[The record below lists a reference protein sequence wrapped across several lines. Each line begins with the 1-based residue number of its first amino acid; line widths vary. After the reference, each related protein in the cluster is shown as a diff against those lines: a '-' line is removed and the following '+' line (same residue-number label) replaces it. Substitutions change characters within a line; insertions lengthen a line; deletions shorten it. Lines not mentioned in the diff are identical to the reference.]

1 MSSNG
6 SPSSSSLL
14 RRKHGITHISTASIN
29 TMQNTYQKD
38 RTTTLSISDKLNGIL
53 RRRGVVC
60 LFLAA
65 LTISILIL
73 SYFRSYSLS
82 LACNKEAKGDGD
94 TTSSNDNNNSTTLL
108 QSYTYSN
115 CPFTMAKFSLHEI
128 ALRARE
134 EKDDDKDDS
143 QQQQLLDIAKQSLD
157 LSNNAKAYQRIL
169 NALQSGAFNNR
180 KIILDGDSLT
190 RQLFISLS
198 CIAWSAGYVS
208 DYTINNYDVWEGSTN
223 NVLHNINYTA
233 SEQFNKQVHVK
244 LKGGGDIYY
253 IDYFNHAASKK
264 INHAKMIQH
273 MINSACGS
281 SGLLQL
287 RQRHRYYKAR
297 YSLDDNDSLLT
308 LNKDDVVILS
318 AGHHEKL
325 RPMYL
330 AAYKEFFQCI
340 QDDSLKPNGKKRLS
354 NWPHFFYQ
362 LSTVSSFNTI
372 DGEYTSEPIVGKD
385 RMSCQS
391 TNGSSKLQQEDRD
404 NFNGSVQFIANSLDL
419 SQMGDYHVGH
429 GSGDCVHWIQP
440 GGKLLSSIIFVR
452 MTWPYRSQ

>member
-1 MSSNG
+1 
-6 SPSSSSLL
+6 
-14 RRKHGITHISTASIN
+14 
-29 TMQNTYQKD
+29 
-38 RTTTLSISDKLNGIL
+38 
-53 RRRGVVC
+53 
-60 LFLAA
+60 
-65 LTISILIL
+65 
-73 SYFRSYSLS
+73 
-82 LACNKEAKGDGD
+82 
-94 TTSSNDNNNSTTLL
+94 
-108 QSYTYSN
+108 
-115 CPFTMAKFSLHEI
+115 MAKFSLHEI

-134 EKDDDKDDS
+134 EEDDDKDDDY
-143 QQQQLLDIAKQSLD
+143 QQQLLDVAKQSLN
-157 LSNNAKAYQRIL
+157 LSNDAKSYQRVL
-169 NALQSGAFNNR
+169 NAFESGAFINR

-223 NVLHNINYTA
+223 NVLHNLNYTA

-244 LKGGGDIYY
+244 LKDGGDIYY

-287 RQRHRYYKAR
+287 QQRHQRYYKAR

-330 AAYKEFFQCI
+330 SAYKEFFQCI
-340 QDDSLKPNGKKRLS
+340 QDDSLQPYGKKRLS

-404 NFNGSVQFIANSLDL
+404 NFNGSVEFIANSLDL
-419 SQMGDYHVGH
+419 TQLGDYHVGH

-452 MTWPYRSQ
+452 MTVPYRSQR